1 MNTYIITT
9 KQVHLI
15 ILLIKELKHLHQSN
29 PLQVLS
35 SDTPSVGSVSGGG
48 RYDELV
54 GMFDTKGRKV
64 CFISSYIIY

>member
-1 MNTYIITT
+1 MRQYLQEVHILTHDNHVIISLSSGDVPSASS
-9 KQVHLI
+9 K
-15 ILLIKELKHLHQSN
+15 
-29 PLQVLS
+29 S

-64 CFISSYIIY
+64 CIISSYIIY